1 MSEPGGGQEPVALV
15 TGASRGLGRAT
26 AEGLA
31 RAGHP
36 VALGYRSDPGGAEEA
51 AAAVNAG
58 GGRAIALQLDVADE
72 SSIDQAYKEIEAEL
86 GPVGVLV
93 NNAGYVKDGLAIA
106 YSTEAWDTTMDTNL
120 RGAFLCSRRSL
131 RGMMKARWG
140 RIVNVASAA
149 ALRGNPGQSAYSASK
164 AGLVGMTRSLSREY
178 GSRGIT
184 VNAICP
190 GFVETR
196 LTEAYP
202 DDVKAFYMENTPVG
216 RFGTPEEVAA
226 VVVFLASAA
235 ASYVNGAVIAVD
247 GGLTA

>member
-1 MSEPGGGQEPVALV
+1 VTEDAAALPVALV

-31 RAGHP
+31 GAGHP
-36 VALGYRSDPGGAEEA
+36 VALGYRSDPAGAEEA

-58 GGRAIALQLDVADE
+58 GGRALAVQLDVADE
-72 SSIDQAYKEIEAEL
+72 SAIDQGFKEIEAEL

-120 RGAFLCSRRSL
+120 RGAFLCARRSL

-140 RIVNVASAA
+140 RIVNIASAA
-149 ALRGNPGQSAYSASK
+149 ALRGNAGQSAYSASK
-164 AGLVGMTRSLSREY
+164 AGLVGMTRSLCREY

-184 VNAICP
+184 VNVICP

-196 LTEAYP
+196 MTEDYP
-202 DDVKAFYMENTPVG
+202 ADVKAFYIENTPVG
-216 RFGTPEEVAA
+216 RFGRPEEVAA
-226 VVVFLASAA
+226 VVAFLASAA
-235 ASYVNGAVIAVD
+235 ASYVNGAIIAVD